1 MEGKEKEMSH
11 MKPDIQFGVF
21 DIIETK
27 NGTHIIP
34 IGTLDESEIIKL
46 IDNTN
51 VGDLLTALNKGLYNQ
66 LEGWFARF
74 SAPGYMDCTDWS
86 GPYDSELHAM
96 RELDE
101 QYGPVEDE
109 DLEGTDF
116 TICGNTNCGH
126 IVRHEDFY
134 KNKKKCIECDKNTYE
149 VMVQRVIISKTKIL
163 AKSEEEI
170 KKLDL
175 TNGKYFFEHV
185 ETTDYEV
192 LTINEVKD
200 DLCN

>member
-1 MEGKEKEMSH
+1 MEGEEKEMSH

-27 NGTHIIP
+27 NGTQIVP
-34 IGTLDESEIIKL
+34 IGTYCDDEILKL

-51 VGDLLTALNKGLYNQ
+51 VHDLITALNKGLYNQ

-74 SAPGYMDCTDWS
+74 SAPGYMDCTDWN

-101 QYGPVEDE
+101 QYGPLEDE

-116 TICGNTNCGH
+116 TTCGNVQCGR
-126 IVRHEDFY
+126 IVYNKDFY
-134 KNKKKCIECDKNTYE
+134 KDKNKCIECDKNTYE

-163 AKSEEEI
+163 ANSEEEI

-185 ETTDYEV
+185 ETTDYEI
-192 LTINEVKD
+192 LTINEVNN
-200 DLCN
+200 DLRN

>member
-1 MEGKEKEMSH
+1 MSH
-11 MKPDIQFGVF
+11 MLPDIQFGLF

-27 NGTHIIP
+27 NGTEIVP
-34 IGTLDESEIIKL
+34 AGTYSEAEILKL
-46 IDNTN
+46 IDNPN
-51 VGDLLTALNKGLYNQ
+51 IHELLIATHNGSYNQ
-66 LEGWFARF
+66 VEGWFVRF
-74 SAPGYMDCTDWS
+74 SAPGYMDCTDWN
-86 GPYDSELHAM
+86 GPYDSDLHAI

-101 QYGPVEDE
+101 QYGPIEDQ
-109 DLEGTDF
+109 DLENTDF
-116 TICGNTNCGH
+116 TTCGNLRCRR
-126 IVRHEDFY
+126 IVYRKDFY
-134 KNKKKCIECDKNTYE
+134 EDKNKCVECDKRTYE
-149 VMVQRVIISKTKIL
+149 VMAQRVIISKTKIL
-163 AKSEEEI
+163 ANNEEEI